1 MKKTILI
8 LFAVAIASVNLL
20 AQETMRKEHSAR
32 TPEEKAENVS
42 RKMTRELALNAD
54 QQAKIKALILKREQ
68 QREAKISNGKDNR
81 DRMEAE
87 IMGVLTPEQLQ
98 KWKQKKEEMKKSRP
112 LENNK
117 ISEGDYAPTDPPET
131 K

>member
-117 ISEGDYAPTDPPET
+117 ISEVDDAPPAPPET